1 MESLIG
7 SAKSHVDSFV
17 WGADLRELRG
27 WPRFGVKSLRVLY
40 VVIRDLIGGELNLRA
55 MSLVYTTLLSVV
67 PLLAVSFSVL
77 KAFGVHNQVAPLLE
91 EFLRPLGPKG
101 IQLAGDVVRFVE
113 NVNVGVLGTVSLA
126 LLIYTVVSLMHKIE
140 LALNFVWH
148 IEGLRSFARRA
159 SNFLSVILIG
169 PVLVISALGIT
180 TALTNTDF
188 VQWFLNLEPFGSLMI
203 KATKIVPYL
212 LVCIAFTF
220 IYLFVPNTKVR
231 FRAAAIGGLV
241 AGILWQTTS
250 WAFTQFIVSSGR
262 HTAIYSGFAILILVL
277 IWLYLNWLVL
287 LVGAQIGFYVQ
298 NPHYLTQQPLRLAL
312 SNRIKECLAVSVMY
326 MVACNHVHDRPP
338 WTLEQLTQRLDLPA
352 EPVEYVLTLL
362 HEQGYLQ
369 KTADD
374 PAGFLPARDLAT
386 VEVRE
391 LLGDV
396 RQAEESR
403 FLNEGCLAVPE
414 RVLDLSAGARDAV
427 DRELGAV
434 KIRDLVPEGA
444 EEATDTVPT
453 DQASAR
459 RV

>member
-1 MESLIG
+1 MESLIHG
-7 SAKSHVDSFV
+7 AKSRVDTV
-17 WGADLRELRG
+17 IWGVDLRELRG
-27 WPRFGVKSLRVLY
+27 WPRIGVKSLRVVY
-40 VVIRDLIGGELNLRA
+40 AIIRDLIGGELNLRA

-77 KAFGVHNQVAPLLE
+77 KAFGVHNQVAPVLE

-101 IQLAGDVVRFVE
+101 IQLAGDVVGFVE
-113 NVNVGVLGTVSLA
+113 NVNVGVLGAVSLA
-126 LLIYTVVSLMHKIE
+126 LLIYTAVSLMHKVE

-169 PVLVISALGIT
+169 PVLVFSALGIT
-180 TALTNTDF
+180 TALTSTEF
-188 VQWFLNLEPFGSLMI
+188 VQWFLNIEPFGSLMVR
-203 KATKIVPYL
+203 ATKIAPYL
-212 LVCIAFTF
+212 LVWVAFSF
-220 IYLFVPNTKVR
+220 VYLFVPNTRVR
-231 FRAAAIGGLV
+231 FRPAAFGGLV

-250 WAFTQFIVSSGR
+250 WGFTQFIASSGR

-287 LVGAQIGFYVQ
+287 LIGAQIAFYVQ

-312 SNRIKECLAVSVMY
+312 SNRLKECLALSVMY

-338 WTLEQLTQRLDLPA
+338 WTLENLTERLDLPA
-352 EPVEYVLTLL
+352 EPVEYVLTVL

-403 FLNEGCLAVPE
+403 FLNDGCLAVPE
-414 RVLDLSAGARDAV
+414 RVLELSAQARLAV
-427 DRELGAV
+427 DRELGEV
-434 KIRDLVPEGA
+434 KVRDLVPEGPEGVA
-444 EEATDTVPT
+444 ETVPT
-453 DQASAR
+453 DPSSAR
-459 RV
+459 RL

>member
-1 MESLIG
+1 MESLIHG
-7 SAKSHVDSFV
+7 AKHHVDTVV

-27 WPRFGVKSLRVLY
+27 WSRTGVKALRVTY
-40 VVIRDLIGGELNLRA
+40 VIIRDLLGGELNLRA

-101 IQLAGDVVRFVE
+101 IELAGDVVGFVE
-113 NVNVGVLGTVSLA
+113 NVNVGVLGAVSLA
-126 LLIYTVVSLMHKIE
+126 LLIYTVVSLMHKVE

-148 IEGLRSFARRA
+148 IESLRSFARRA

-169 PVLVISALGIT
+169 PVLVFSALGIT
-180 TALTNTDF
+180 TALTSTEF
-188 VQWFLNLEPFGSLMI
+188 VQWFLRIEPFGSLMVT
-203 KATKIVPYL
+203 ATKVAPYL
-212 LVCIAFTF
+212 LVWIAFTF

-231 FRAAAIGGLV
+231 FRSAALGGLV

-250 WAFTQFIVSSGR
+250 WGFTQFIASSGR

-287 LVGAQIGFYVQ
+287 LVGAQIAFYVQ

-312 SNRIKECLAVSVMY
+312 SNRLKECLSLSVMY
-326 MVACNHVHDRPP
+326 MVACNHVYHRPP
-338 WTLEQLTQRLDLPA
+338 WTLEGLTRQLDLPA
-352 EPVEYVLTLL
+352 EPMEYVLTLL
-362 HEQGYLQ
+362 HEQSYVR

-374 PAGFLPARDLAT
+374 PAGFLPARDLAS
-386 VEVRE
+386 VEVRQ
-391 LLGDV
+391 LVRDV

-403 FLNEGCLAVPE
+403 FLNEGCLAVPR
-414 RVLDLSAGARDAV
+414 RVLDLSAETRTAV
-427 DRELGAV
+427 DRELGTV
-434 KIRDLVPEGA
+434 TIRDLVPDDA
-444 EEATDTVPT
+444 EDALTAVPT
-453 DQASAR
+453 DPDSAR
-459 RV
+459 QL

>member
-1 MESLIG
+1 MESLIHG
-7 SAKSHVDSFV
+7 AKHQVDTVV
-17 WGADLRELRG
+17 WGADLRKLRG
-27 WPRFGVKSLRVLY
+27 WPRAGVKSLRVSY
-40 VVIRDLIGGELNLRA
+40 VVIRDLVGGELNLRA

-91 EFLRPLGPKG
+91 DFLRPMGPKG
-101 IQLAGDVVRFVE
+101 VQLAVEVVSFVE
-113 NVNVGVLGTVSLA
+113 NVNVGVLGAVSLT
-126 LLIYTVVSLMHKIE
+126 LLIYTAVSLMHKVE

-169 PVLVISALGIT
+169 PVLVFSALGIT
-180 TALTNTDF
+180 TALTTTEF
-188 VQWFLNLEPFGSLMI
+188 VQWFLKIEPFGSLMVQ
-203 KATKIVPYL
+203 ATKIAPYL
-212 LVCIAFTF
+212 LVWVAFAF
-220 IYLFVPNTKVR
+220 VYLFVPNTRVR
-231 FRAAAIGGLV
+231 FRPALLGGLV

-250 WAFTQFIVSSGR
+250 WGFTQFIVSSGR
-262 HTAIYSGFAILILVL
+262 HTAIYSGFAILILLL

-287 LVGAQIGFYVQ
+287 LIGAQIAFYVQ

-312 SNRIKECLAVSVMY
+312 SNRLKECLSLSVMY

-338 WTLEQLTQRLDLPA
+338 WTLEGLTRQMDLPA
-352 EPVEYVLTLL
+352 EPMEYVLTLL
-362 HEQGYLQ
+362 HEQGYLR

-374 PAGFLPARDLAT
+374 PAGFLPARDLAS

-396 RQAEESR
+396 RKAEESR
-403 FLNEGCLAVPE
+403 FLNEGCLSAPQ
-414 RVLDLSAGARDAV
+414 RVLDLTAEARGVV

-434 KIRDLVPEGA
+434 TIRDLVPESA
-444 EEATDTVPT
+444 EEALATVPT
-453 DQASAR
+453 DRASAQR
-459 RV
+459 L